1 MRSFPAEPLQGWEQH
16 LGASP
21 WLLWVCLDE
30 ERGAGWVSQRAVNK
44 PLQVWKQRECWL
56 GSLPG
61 LLHPAFPSADNRR
74 CSCTPQ
80 EGKLGLHQH
89 LSQGKVG
96 SAHTEHQSLW
106 DVKRVFGTPS
116 ACKTGMG
123 MGQRP
128 PEQPHWSS
136 TKAVPLQPWLRGP
149 QLPLEEAMDHH
160 SKQRD
165 NGEMGHKRGRAAATL
180 LCKTSPLPHLHT
192 LLSPGGHRSVG
203 TRTVQV
209 PGR

>member
-1 MRSFPAEPLQGWEQH
+1 M
-16 LGASP
+16 
-21 WLLWVCLDE
+21 
-30 ERGAGWVSQRAVNK
+30 
-44 PLQVWKQRECWL
+44 
-56 GSLPG
+56 
-61 LLHPAFPSADNRR
+61 
-74 CSCTPQ
+74 
-80 EGKLGLHQH
+80 GLHQH

-149 QLPLEEAMDHH
+149 QLPLEEAMDQH

-165 NGEMGHKRGRAAATL
+165 NGEMGHKRG
-180 LCKTSPLPHLHT
+180 
-192 LLSPGGHRSVG
+192 
-203 TRTVQV
+203 
-209 PGR
+209 